1 MECPCELLKNADVR
15 LESLGEDK
23 DVRKWEDAFWR
34 TDRWC
39 LALSAT
45 KLLNDA
51 EKEFCTRI
59 SEYYNEEDYSFYLGD
74 LEQILTEEDKRH
86 IEGSMDA
93 FAGQFPDGI
102 RVGYQ
107 ADEKIIEN
115 TGELDR
121 FSDIEYV
128 EMQSSLAL
136 FRDGVQ
142 KNQLQEQAIINIT
155 IASMFMGG
163 AAIVVALL
171 VEAIHIQANSGK
183 RRDQILDNIADNIFP
198 EIRRKVEE
206 KIPDIERT
214 INEQFSGQGDRLCAT
229 ALSMLDDKK
238 IEMQEILRQRNQSEN
253 VCRQETIRRE
263 AIYKNLFQCVAQVYH
278 LVYDKP
284 LPEERLDKLAADT

>member
-1 MECPCELLKNADVR
+1 MTEKGIVDSLLEAKVECPCELLKNADVR

-142 KNQLQEQAIINIT
+142 KKP
-155 IASMFMGG
+155 ASGAGDYQHYHCKHVYGRGG
-163 AAIVVALL
+163 NCRGASCGGDTY
-171 VEAIHIQANSGK
+171 SGK
-183 RRDQILDNIADNIFP
+183 F
-198 EIRRKVEE
+198 RKTQR
-206 KIPDIERT
+206 PDFR
-214 INEQFSGQGDRLCAT
+214 QYSG
-229 ALSMLDDKK
+229 
-238 IEMQEILRQRNQSEN
+238 
-253 VCRQETIRRE
+253 
-263 AIYKNLFQCVAQVYH
+263 
-278 LVYDKP
+278 
-284 LPEERLDKLAADT
+284 